1 MEIQLGSV
9 VTHALAVFIS
19 CLSVVLLFRAKLESL
34 ETKVAGVEQRLSRL
48 EKVYDSDMM
57 QLRNSER
64 RK

>member
-1 MEIQLGSV
+1 
-9 VTHALAVFIS
+9 LAVFIS